1 MTLWVLPVAVVAVAA
16 PVVLVA
22 LRRAASEAAAL
33 RAELA
38 RLAALRGPAEALGVE
53 LRHLQ
58 AQVARRRVPRPQG
71 RLAP

>member
-1 MTLWVLPVAVVAVAA
+1 MILWALPVAVLAVGA
-16 PVVLVA
+16 PVVFVA

-38 RLAALRGPAEALGVE
+38 RLAALRGAVEALGAE

-58 AQVARRRVPRPQG
+58 AQLARRSLRRPDG
-71 RLAP
+71 RSAP